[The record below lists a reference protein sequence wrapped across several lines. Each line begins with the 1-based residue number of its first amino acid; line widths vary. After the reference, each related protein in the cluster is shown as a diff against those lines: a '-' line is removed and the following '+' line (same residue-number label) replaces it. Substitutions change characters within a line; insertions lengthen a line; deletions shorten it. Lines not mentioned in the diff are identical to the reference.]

1 MTTRCRFA
9 PSPTGRLHVGGARTA
24 LFNLLFARNTGGRMV
39 MRSEDTDRIRSSE
52 ESEKGIAEDLKWL
65 GLAWDEGPD
74 CGGPGAPYRQ
84 SERLELY
91 RTHVQ
96 QLLDSGHA
104 YEAWETAEELQVQRQ
119 AAQAEKKA
127 FRYHGGPVTEAAAAA
142 HRLEGRT
149 PVIRLKSPGEDVSF
163 VDAILGEVTVP
174 KEDLDDF
181 VVQKTD
187 GFPTYHLAV
196 VVDDHHMEI
205 THVLRAQ
212 EHLMNTARHA
222 LLYRAFGWEPP
233 THGHMPL
240 VFSMSGGKMSKRDKA
255 KAARAKVREVG
266 LDAAGLAERVGLTE
280 EEARLFLKKKND
292 DAELAQRIGDAVGA
306 ELPEIDVIDFRRGG
320 YLPEAL
326 VNFLALLGWNPG
338 DEREIM
344 SLDDLS
350 QAFTLDR
357 MGHTAAKFDRDK
369 LRWMNGM
376 YIREA
381 TPERL
386 LLAMRDYLS
395 FAGGP
400 MDGLDDAALARILAL
415 YRERSPT
422 LADLESQARFLF
434 EAPTTWGPE
443 KALRKHLLGEGLE
456 RLAASRAA
464 LSDLETWEEG
474 VLEAALTELA
484 ERDCEGRMGKIAQPI
499 RIALSGGPVSP
510 PIFVVLQMLGQE
522 ESLARIDACLA
533 AHPV

>member
-1 MTTRCRFA
+1 
-9 PSPTGRLHVGGARTA
+9 
-24 LFNLLFARNTGGRMV
+24 
-39 MRSEDTDRIRSSE
+39 
-52 ESEKGIAEDLKWL
+52 
-65 GLAWDEGPD
+65 
-74 CGGPGAPYRQ
+74 
-84 SERLELY
+84 
-91 RTHVQ
+91 VQ
-96 QLLDSGHA
+96 QLLDSGQA
-104 YEAWETAEELQVQRQ
+104 YEAWETAEELQVQRK

-127 FRYHGGPVTEAAAAA
+127 FRYHGGPATEATAAAYRA
-142 HRLEGRT
+142 EGRT
-149 PVIRLKSPGEDVSF
+149 PVVRLKSPGEDVSF

-174 KEDLDDF
+174 REDVDDF

-212 EHLMNTARHA
+212 EHLMNTARHL
-222 LLYRAFGWEPP
+222 LLYRALGWEPP
-233 THGHMPL
+233 IHGHMPL

-255 KAARAKVREVG
+255 KAARAAVREMG
-266 LDAAGLAERVGLTE
+266 LDAAALAEHVGLTE
-280 EEARLFLKKKND
+280 EEARLYLKKKND
-292 DAELAQRIGDAVGA
+292 DVDLAQRIGDAVGA

-344 SLDDLS
+344 SLEELS
-350 QAFTLDR
+350 EAFTLDR

-381 TPERL
+381 TPQRL

-395 FAGGP
+395 AAGGP
-400 MDGLDDAALARILAL
+400 MDDLDDAALARIIAL

-422 LADLESQARFLF
+422 LADLETQARFLF
-434 EAPTTWGPE
+434 EAPTAWGPE

-456 RLAASRAA
+456 RLAASRAL
-464 LSDLETWEEG
+464 LSDLQTWEEG
-474 VLEAALTELA
+474 LLETALTELA
-484 ERDCEGRMGKIAQPI
+484 DRDCEGRMGKIAQPI

-510 PIFVVLQMLGQE
+510 PIFTVLEMLGRE
-522 ESLARIDACLA
+522 ESLARIDACLG
-533 AHPV
+533 AHASQ

>member
-1 MTTRCRFA
+1 
-9 PSPTGRLHVGGARTA
+9 
-24 LFNLLFARNTGGRMV
+24 
-39 MRSEDTDRIRSSE
+39 
-52 ESEKGIAEDLKWL
+52 
-65 GLAWDEGPD
+65 
-74 CGGPGAPYRQ
+74 
-84 SERLELY
+84 
-91 RTHVQ
+91 VQ
-96 QLLDSGHA
+96 QLLDAGLA
-104 YEAWETAEELQVQRQ
+104 YEAWETAEELQAQRQ
-119 AAQAEKKA
+119 AAQKEKKA
-127 FRYHGGPVTEAAAAA
+127 FRYHGGPVTETEAAAF
-142 HRLEGRT
+142 RQKGRT
-149 PVIRLKSPGEDVSF
+149 PVIRLKSAGEDVAF

-212 EHLMNTARHA
+212 EHLMNTARHV
-222 LLYRAFGWEPP
+222 LLYRAFGWSVP

-240 VFSMSGGKMSKRDKA
+240 VFSMSGTKMSKRDKA
-255 KAARAKVREVG
+255 KAARAAVREAG
-266 LDAAGLAERVGLTE
+266 LDAADLAERVGLTE
-280 EEARLFLKKKND
+280 EEARRFLKKKND
-292 DAELAQRIGDAVGA
+292 DVDLAQRIGDAVGA

-344 SLDDLS
+344 GLDELS
-350 QAFTLDR
+350 EAFTLDR

-386 LLAMRDYLS
+386 LSAMRDYLS

-400 MDGLDDAALARILAL
+400 MYGLGDAALSRIIAL

-422 LADLESQARFLF
+422 LADLETQARFLF
-434 EAPTTWGPE
+434 EAPAAWGPE
-443 KALRKHLLGEGLE
+443 KALRKHLLGEGLK
-456 RLAASRAA
+456 RLAASRDVLSELEIWKESA
-464 LSDLETWEEG
+464 LE
-474 VLEAALTELA
+474 VALTELA
-484 ERDCEGRMGKIAQPI
+484 ERSCEGRMGKIAQPV

-510 PIFVVLQMLGQE
+510 PIFTVLEMLGKE
-522 ESLARIDACLA
+522 ECLARIDACLG
-533 AHPV
+533 AHEAQ